1 MNILK
6 RLLNY
11 KKTFVNSQYYNTNLR
26 LIELKLHYPEALI
39 KITGFGGFTIKIL
52 DQFSLV

>member
-26 LIELKLHYPEALI
+26 LIELKLHYPEELI